1 VNQENIIS
9 LERNRTTNINVHA
22 YTELLYRCRF
32 SELLTSVSQLSIHD
46 LDTTTK
52 YELSLLRASAL
63 AELGDM
69 ASAKCV
75 MEALMTSVSVE
86 MPLHCAYAAARLQY
100 MNGHYSEASSSFNL
114 LLELADVHNN
124 VIFWFRSG
132 LGLANIA
139 YTEKNWASV
148 ENWIQKLSARRH
160 EVGAAEQMSLDFVS
174 GHLAGFGFQ
183 DEAKAEAAYMGIWA
197 QASKLGWTYFQKRS
211 LYFLASIGHRRG
223 IEVEA
228 NACLSLLRNMLS
240 VDIDVHFA
248 RLVEERF
255 SQKFAR
261 HEPIRINH
269 KEMAVSLAGN
279 LWNLHECP
287 QMFRF
292 VERLHQAD
300 GFVSKAELAKALWP
314 NENYRKYLHDPRI
327 FDLAKRFRKRLEDQ
341 GLADV
346 QFLSGRAGYQ
356 LLING
361 KRAV

>member
-1 VNQENIIS
+1 MNQENLIS
-9 LERNRTTNINVHA
+9 LERSRTTNINVHA

-32 SELLTSVSQLSIHD
+32 SELLHSVSQLSLND
-46 LDTTTK
+46 LDTSTK
-52 YELSLLRASAL
+52 YELALLRASAL

-75 MEALMTSVSVE
+75 MEALMASVAVE

-100 MNGHYSEASSSFNL
+100 MNGHYSEASASFGL
-114 LLELADVHNN
+114 LLDLAETQGHIV
-124 VIFWFRSG
+124 FWFRAG

-139 YTEKNWASV
+139 YTEKNWVTV
-148 ENWIQKLSARRH
+148 ESWIHKLNKRRD
-160 EVGAAEQMSLDFVS
+160 EVGAAEQMSLDFVA
-174 GHLAGFGFQ
+174 GHLAGFGMQ
-183 DEAKAEAAYMGIWA
+183 NEQSAESAYLGIWA
-197 QASKLGWTYFQKRS
+197 QSSKLGWTYFQKRS
-211 LYFLASIGHRRG
+211 LYFLASIEHRRG
-223 IEVEA
+223 SEIEA
-228 NACLSLLRNMLS
+228 NACLNLLRNMLS
-240 VDIDVHFA
+240 ADVDVHFA

-269 KEMAVSLAGN
+269 KEMAVSLAGTQ
-279 LWNLHECP
+279 WNLHECP

-341 GLADV
+341 GIADL